1 MACANRPGARR
12 AGRLSPGPSTPSP
25 DANPVPASANNLADC
40 TAAELLDLYRSRH
53 ASPVEAMQAVL
64 ARIAELD
71 PVLNAFCLVDADQ
84 ALASARASAAR
95 WQKGAPL
102 DILDGVPVSIKDLI
116 LTKGWPTLR
125 GSRTID
131 PRQSWEVDA
140 PVSAR
145 LREAG
150 AVVFGKTNTPEFGI
164 KGTTDS
170 LLTGITR
177 NPWNV
182 KMTPGGSSGGAAAA
196 VASGMGP
203 VAVGTDGAGSVRIP
217 SSFCGIPGIKPSFG
231 RVPAFPLSPMG
242 TVAHIGPH
250 ARRVEDLALLLTVMS
265 RPDARDWTSLPY
277 DGRDYR
283 EGLAAGVR
291 GLRIAF
297 SPDLGYVNNVD
308 PEVATAVRR
317 AAESFLEL
325 GAHVDEVA
333 PGFSSPE
340 EISTRLWFVGALT
353 LINNMTPAQVAL
365 TDPALRWQ
373 ADEGRKVSVMELQS
387 LTARRSEL
395 GSFMRQFHQRYDL
408 LLTPGVSVPAFE
420 AKAPDQW
427 RLALD
432 TFLGWTPFSY
442 PFNLT
447 QQPAAVVPCGLT
459 RSGLPVALQIVGPMH
474 ADALVL
480 RAAHAYESTRTWT
493 LPVVPKDM
501 RG

>member
-1 MACANRPGARR
+1 V
-12 AGRLSPGPSTPSP
+12 RL
-25 DANPVPASANNLADC
+25 PASNLADR
-40 TAAELLDLYRSRH
+40 TATELVDLYRSGQ
-53 ASPVEAMQAVL
+53 ASPIEATQAVL
-64 ARIAELD
+64 ARISELD
-71 PVLNAFCLVDADQ
+71 PTLNAFCIVDADG
-84 ALASARASAAR
+84 ALASARASEAR
-95 WQKGAPL
+95 WQKNAPMDL
-102 DILDGVPVSIKDLI
+102 LDGVPVSIKDLI
-116 LTKGWPTLR
+116 LTRGWPTLR

-131 PRQSWEVDA
+131 PRQPWDVDA
-140 PVSAR
+140 PVTAR

-150 AVVFGKTNTPEFGI
+150 AVLLGKTNTPEFGI
-164 KGTTDS
+164 KATTDN
-170 LLTGITR
+170 LLTGVTR
-177 NPWNV
+177 NPWNT

-242 TVAHIGPH
+242 TVAHVGPH
-250 ARRVEDLALLLTVMS
+250 ARSVEDLALMLTVMS

-277 DGRDYR
+277 DPRDYR
-283 EGLAAGVR
+283 VGLSDGVR

-297 SPDLGYVNNVD
+297 SPDLGYVKDVD
-308 PEVATAVRR
+308 PEVSAAVRM
-317 AAESFLEL
+317 AAESFAAL
-325 GAHVDEVA
+325 GAHVDEMA
-333 PGFSSPE
+333 PGFTNPE
-340 EISTRLWFVGALT
+340 EITTKLWFVGSLT
-353 LINNMTPAQVAL
+353 LINNMTPEQVAL

-373 ADEGRKVSVMELQS
+373 ADEGRKVSVIELQK
-387 LTARRSEL
+387 LAARRGEL
-395 GSFMRQFHQRYDL
+395 GSLMRQFHQRYDL

-427 RLALD
+427 ELGLD
-432 TFLGWTPFSY
+432 KFLGWTPFSY

-480 RAAHAYESTRTWT
+480 RAARAYESTRDWK
-493 LPVVPKDM
+493 LPVVPKSP
-501 RG
+501 R